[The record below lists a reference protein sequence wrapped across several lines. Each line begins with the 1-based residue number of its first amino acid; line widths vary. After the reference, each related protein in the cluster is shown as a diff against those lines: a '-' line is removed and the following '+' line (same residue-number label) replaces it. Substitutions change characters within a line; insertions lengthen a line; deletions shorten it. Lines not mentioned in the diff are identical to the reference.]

1 MLKLFTYMFP
11 SGCAIPNEKRKSS
24 LVLLE
29 MMLHIIDHHHALHK
43 LSALELRAIHNRMAR
58 LWKTHRASI
67 LITAWKIL
75 NPSEAIGK
83 YSKFNYVFRLC
94 FIAAHHLINTAHLG
108 IHQGKYCKLV
118 VSTKCCHI
126 SNRNCPLPSI
136 KYSPTLA
143 GVTGSYKYLWKCIWL
158 LIWELLRLLLF
169 FFSVMMLGFLSQAGK
184 EMLPWLTIS

>member
-1 MLKLFTYMFP
+1 MRYSKWKKKEFT
-11 SGCAIPNEKRKSS
+11 SS
-24 LVLLE
+24 AW
-29 MMLHIIDHHHALHK
+29 DDATHHR
-43 LSALELRAIHNRMAR
+43 S
-58 LWKTHRASI
+58 SPC
-67 LITAWKIL
+67 ITQIKCTGIESNPQQNGQIMENSSCFHSAWKIL

-169 FFSVMMLGFLSQAGK
+169 FFLVWWCLVS
-184 EMLPWLTIS
+184 